1 MMRIAWFFLLSLLT
15 LAPAG
20 EARDLSKIIAP
31 TRDFS
36 KPEPYELNQ
45 GGAGTSRQPVNG
57 NAFSHPSANIGFE
70 QRADFFV
77 GNGFFKRLWV
87 TAPGGARHDR
97 ARPAGGD
104 RRGRHPVSRRPR

>member
-1 MMRIAWFFLLSLLT
+1 MRIAWFFLLSVLT